1 MCLLLLLLLLLCVL
15 HADAF
20 KRLFKSATTT
30 TSITTPGNFCC
41 LQNVSFHFV
50 FLLFCFTPQLV
61 LTLFKQ
67 HLLLSLL
74 LDIFLNAVACRIIF
88 ISLEK
93 EISSQTIGDV
103 WLTDMLYIFKWLARI
118 FNIKFEWFQRI
129 FYGF

>member
-1 MCLLLLLLLLLCVL
+1 MCLLLLLCVL

-20 KRLFKSATTT
+20 KRLFKSPTT
-30 TSITTPGNFCC
+30 ITTPANFCC

-50 FLLFCFTPQLV
+50 FLLFFLVQLV

-93 EISSQTIGDV
+93 EISSQTTGDM
-103 WLTDMLYIFKWLARI
+103 WLTDMLCIFL
-118 FNIKFEWFQRI
+118 NDL
-129 FYGF
+129 